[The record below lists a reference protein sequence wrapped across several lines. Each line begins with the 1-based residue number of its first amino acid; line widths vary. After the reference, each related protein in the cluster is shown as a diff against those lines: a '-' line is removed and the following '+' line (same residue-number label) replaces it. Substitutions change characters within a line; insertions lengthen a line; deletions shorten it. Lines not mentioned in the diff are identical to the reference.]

1 MSGGRSKRVTR
12 EEWLSTAL
20 QLFAK
25 TGEGGLRI
33 EVLARTL
40 DVSKS
45 GFYFHFKDRDDFLQQ
60 LLAYWAH
67 EYTEVVTKNP
77 LLLMAPPRQ
86 RLLMISTLVF
96 EQNLTEFDAAMYVW
110 ANKDPKIAKQVRKVT
125 DMRLA
130 FAGAAFAELGFEGD
144 DLEMRTRVFLAHLSG
159 ERHLFGPNKKTAQ
172 RHRELRLKMF
182 LDE

>member
-130 FAGAAFAELGFEGD
+130 FAGKAFAELGFEGD

>member
-1 MSGGRSKRVTR
+1 MSGGRSKRITR
-12 EEWLSTAL
+12 QDWLSTAL

-25 TGEGGLRI
+25 TGEGGLRV
-33 EVLARTL
+33 EVVARAL

-60 LLAYWAH
+60 LLAHWAH
-67 EYTEVVTKNP
+67 EYTEVLTKNP

-130 FAGAAFAELGFEGD
+130 FLGKAFAELGLEGD
-144 DLEMRTRVFLAHLSG
+144 DLEIRTRVFLAHLSS
-159 ERHLFGPNKKTAQ
+159 ERHLYGPNKKTAQ
-172 RHRELRLKMF
+172 RHRELRLKM
-182 LDE
+182 LLGE

>member
-110 ANKDPKIAKQVRKVT
+110 ANKDPKIARQVRKVT
-125 DMRLA
+125 NTRLA
-130 FAGAAFAELGFEGD
+130 FAGKAFAELGFKGD
-144 DLEMRTRVFLAHLSG
+144 DLEMRVRVFIAHLSG
-159 ERHLFGPNKKTAQ
+159 ERPIFGPNKKIAE
-172 RHRELRLKMF
+172 RHRELRLKM
-182 LDE
+182 LLGE